1 MDENKNILLRVE
13 ELRTYFYQD
22 GAESRAVDGISFD
35 IERKKTVCLVGESGC
50 GKSLTALSILELVPY
65 PGKVVSG
72 RILFDGEDLLQKK
85 ENELRDYRGHRI
97 GMIFQEPMTSL
108 NPVLK
113 LGYQISE
120 VYRVHQQLSPREAR
134 KKAIEMLRL
143 VNIAEPEQRY
153 EEYPHQLS
161 GGMRQRVM
169 IAMALACRPD
179 LLICDEP
186 TTALDVTVQAQILRL
201 ILQMQQRMG
210 MSVLLI
216 THDMGVVSEMADEVI
231 VIYAGKIV
239 EKCGSQAIFE
249 KQYHP
254 YTEALIHSIPVIGTE
269 QTTLATIPGMV
280 PRLTGEHQGCLFAD
294 RCAFCREV
302 CRQIEPSLQTV
313 EPGRQ
318 AACLRY
324 TEHWKEAR

>member
-22 GAESRAVDGISFD
+22 GAESRAVDGVSFD

-50 GKSLTALSILELVPY
+50 GKSLTALSILGLVPY

-302 CRQIEPSLQTV
+302 CRRIEPSLQTV

>member
-50 GKSLTALSILELVPY
+50 GKSLTALSILGLVPY

-302 CRQIEPSLQTV
+302 CRRIEPSLQTV

-324 TEHWKEAR
+324 TEHWKETR

>member
-50 GKSLTALSILELVPY
+50 GKSLTALSILGLVPY

-169 IAMALACRPD
+169 IAMALACSPD

-302 CRQIEPSLQTV
+302 CRRIEPSLQTV

>member
-50 GKSLTALSILELVPY
+50 GKSLTALSILGLVPY

-239 EKCGSQAIFE
+239 EK
-249 KQYHP
+249 
-254 YTEALIHSIPVIGTE
+254 
-269 QTTLATIPGMV
+269 
-280 PRLTGEHQGCLFAD
+280 
-294 RCAFCREV
+294 
-302 CRQIEPSLQTV
+302 
-313 EPGRQ
+313 
-318 AACLRY
+318 
-324 TEHWKEAR
+324 

>member
-50 GKSLTALSILELVPY
+50 GKSLTALSILGLVPY

-153 EEYPHQLS
+153 EEYPNQLS

>member
-50 GKSLTALSILELVPY
+50 GKSLTALSILGLVPY

-120 VYRVHQQLSPREAR
+120 VYRVHQQLSLREAR

-302 CRQIEPSLQTV
+302 CRRIEPSLQTV

>member
-50 GKSLTALSILELVPY
+50 GKSLTALSILGLVPY

-201 ILQMQQRMG
+201 ILQMQQHMG

>member
-50 GKSLTALSILELVPY
+50 GKSLTALSILGLVPY

-302 CRQIEPSLQTV
+302 CRQIEPSLQMV

>member
-50 GKSLTALSILELVPY
+50 GKSLTALSILGLVPY

-280 PRLTGEHQGCLFAD
+280 PWLTGEHQGCLFAD